1 MALTT
6 PRRDHRLIR
15 HRHRHSSLPPSED
28 LGTPWGPPCGLG
40 WARAHHHRGKDRGP
54 IRRRADERLLGGIA
68 GGLSAR
74 TGLDPTVVR
83 IGLVLFGLASG
94 VGIAAY
100 VVAWLLVPVEGETTS
115 IGTRSLSDARGLALA
130 VALAPGLVITLLLA
144 SAFQA
149 GFLSSLAWPLFI
161 SAAGLVLI
169 WRNGSPA
176 ERLLLRQATA
186 PLMQIGGGA
195 RGTWRSLV
203 RRVIVGLAV
212 AAAGVVALTLGH
224 HNSLLRPLG
233 GVALVL
239 ASIVVIFG
247 PWWLSVARELV
258 FERQARLRAEERA
271 DLASRVHDSV
281 LQTLAMIQRHAEEPQ
296 KVAQLA
302 RAQERELRSWLFEGL
317 PPGSFADGLGTVAA
331 AVRCIQS
338 EVEADHGVK
347 AETVVVGDAPLTDN
361 LEALLAAAREAAVNA
376 AKWSGAEVVSLFAEV
391 EPGKVSLFVRD
402 RGSGFDPSGVAAD
415 RKGIAESIEGR
426 MARSGGTAVVRTA
439 PGEGT
444 EVELTVDRG
453 DRAGTARRG
462 NK

>member
-1 MALTT
+1 MALI
-6 PRRDHRLIR
+6 PSRRDHQRIR
-15 HRHRHSSLPPSED
+15 HHHNHPSPPPSAD
-28 LGTPWGPPCGLG
+28 PGTPWGPPCGIG
-40 WARAHHHRGKDRGP
+40 WSRARRHQARDRGP
-54 IRRRADERLLGGIA
+54 IRRRADERFLGGIA

-74 TGLDPTVVR
+74 TGLDPTIVR
-83 IGLVLFGLASG
+83 VGLVLFGLASG

-115 IGTRSLSDARGLALA
+115 IGARALSDARGLALA
-130 VALAPGLVITLLLA
+130 VALAPGLGITLLLA
-144 SAFQA
+144 SALNA
-149 GFLSSLAWPLFI
+149 GFLTSLAWPLFI

-169 WRNGSPA
+169 WRNGSAA
-176 ERLLLRQATA
+176 ERQLLRQATA
-186 PLMQIGGGA
+186 PLMQIGSGA
-195 RGTWRSLV
+195 RGTWRGLV
-203 RRVIVGLAV
+203 RRVIIGLIV
-212 AAAGVVALTLGH
+212 AAGGVVALTVGH
-224 HNSLLRPLG
+224 SNAILRPLG

-258 FERQARLRAEERA
+258 LERQARLRAEERA

-302 RAQERELRSWLFEGL
+302 RAQERELRSWLFEGH

-331 AVRCIQS
+331 AVRCIQT
-338 EVEADHGVK
+338 EVEAAHGTRV
-347 AETVVVGDAPLTDN
+347 ETVVVGDAPLTDN
-361 LEALLAAAREAAVNA
+361 LEALLAAGREAAVNA

-402 RGSGFDPSGVAAD
+402 RGRGFDRAEVAAD

-426 MARSGGTAVVRTA
+426 MARSGGAAVIRTA

-444 EVELTVDRG
+444 EVELTMERG
-453 DRAGTARRG
+453 DRAATARRG
-462 NK
+462 GR